1 MATIIKCLCA
11 GVVGGVLLGMAQE
24 TPKPNEYMA
33 KPCLEIQNDRVLL
46 AAAFRATKYLDLR
59 ERVAVQGGLI
69 PGIEKSEKAYKA
81 KKCGRELLFS
91 RFGKK

>member
-24 TPKPNEYMA
+24 TPKPNKYMV
-33 KPCLEIQNDRVLL
+33 KTCSQIHKERVLL
-46 AAAFRATKYLDLR
+46 AAAFRSTKYLALR
-59 ERVAVQGGLI
+59 ERVDVQGGLI